1 LDFVQGD
8 EMIEWLKLPRLVDL
22 YERYRFDSK
31 KLAELAGVDE
41 RAVILPMFRMDPVE
55 REDAIKVLAAL
66 SVMVNG
72 DYSLETVR
80 VVLAR

>member
-1 LDFVQGD
+1 V
-8 EMIEWLKLPRLVDL
+8 IEWLKLPRFVDL

-41 RAVILPMFRMDPVE
+41 SAVILPMFRMDPVK
-55 REDAIKVLAAL
+55 REDAIKVLATL